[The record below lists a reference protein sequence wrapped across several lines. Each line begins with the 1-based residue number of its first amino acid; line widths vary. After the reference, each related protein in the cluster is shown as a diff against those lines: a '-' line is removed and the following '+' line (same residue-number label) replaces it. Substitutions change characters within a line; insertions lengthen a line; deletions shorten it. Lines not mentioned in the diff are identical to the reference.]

1 MLDTDLCWC
10 GSNKA
15 YKDCHKQFD
24 EHLNS
29 IKLKAFKGQKRPPRN
44 IIKNE
49 KDIEGIRKSGIINN
63 GALDLIASKICAGM
77 DTETINLLAHNY
89 IVEHGGIPACLN
101 YEGYPKSICVSINNV
116 VCHGIPS
123 RDIVLKDG
131 DIVNVDVT
139 TILDGYYADASRMFM
154 IGNVSNKARKLVEVT
169 KECMEIGIKAIK
181 PWSFVGDIGAVVE
194 HHAHKHGYS
203 VVEDLVRMNIISE
216 EEAMTHPI
224 RNHITR
230 AMGTDEMVIVDIFR
244 EKLKPQDKILMATD
258 GLTGYVL
265 DDKIKELLKKDED
278 LDVVTKNLIN
288 FANEVSGKDNTSVIL
303 IQKS

>member
-1 MLDTDLCWC
+1 
-10 GSNKA
+10 
-15 YKDCHKQFD
+15 
-24 EHLNS
+24 
-29 IKLKAFKGQKRPPRN
+29 
-44 IIKNE
+44 
-49 KDIEGIRKSGIINN
+49 
-63 GALDLIASKICAGM
+63 M

-154 IGNVSNKARKLVEVT
+154 IGNVSDKARKLVEVT

-181 PWSFVGDIGAVVE
+181 PWGFVGDIGAVVE

-203 VVEDLVRMNIISE
+203 VVEDLGGHGVGKKFHE
-216 EEAMTHPI
+216 EPFVAHFW
-224 RNHITR
+224 
-230 AMGTDEMVIVDIFR
+230 V
-244 EKLKPQDKILMATD
+244 
-258 GLTGYVL
+258 
-265 DDKIKELLKKDED
+265 KK
-278 LDVVTKNLIN
+278 NYRYASRSWYGFN
-288 FANEVSGKDNTSVIL
+288 C
-303 IQKS
+303 

>member
-89 IVEHGGIPACLN
+89 IVEHDGIPACLN

-116 VCHGIPS
+116 VCHGIPDDS
-123 RDIVLKDG
+123 RILKEG
-131 DIVNVDVT
+131 DIVNIDVT
-139 TILDGYYADASRMFM
+139 VIKDGYHGDTSKMWIIGEGSIMAQRICKIAQDALYAGM
-154 IGNVSNKARKLVEVT
+154 KAVRN
-169 KECMEIGIKAIK
+169 GAH
-181 PWSFVGDIGAVVE
+181 VGDIGAAIQAVAE
-194 HHAHKHGYS
+194 PERFS
-203 VVEDLVRMNIISE
+203 VVREYCGHGISDVYHDEPQILHYGKKNTGLQLTTGMTFTIEPMINQGVWQTKTLPDKWTVITKDRKLSAQWEHTLMVTENGCEVFTKRPEEDLSFLNS
-216 EEAMTHPI
+216 
-224 RNHITR
+224 
-230 AMGTDEMVIVDIFR
+230 
-244 EKLKPQDKILMATD
+244 
-258 GLTGYVL
+258 
-265 DDKIKELLKKDED
+265 
-278 LDVVTKNLIN
+278 
-288 FANEVSGKDNTSVIL
+288 
-303 IQKS
+303 

>member
-154 IGNVSNKARKLVEVT
+154 IGNVSDKARKLVEVT
-169 KECMEIGIKAIK
+169 NECMEIGIKAIK
-181 PWSFVGDIGAVVE
+181 PWGFVGDIGAVVE

-203 VVEDLVRMNIISE
+203 VVEDLGGHGVGKKFHE
-216 EEAMTHPI
+216 EPFVAHFGKKNTGMLLVPGMVLTVEPMI
-224 RNHITR
+224 N
-230 AMGTDEMVIVDIFR
+230 MGARHV
-244 EKLKPQDKILMATD
+244 
-258 GLTGYVL
+258 VL
-265 DDKIKELLKKDED
+265 DPVDEWTIYTKDGSLSAQWEKT
-278 LDVVTKNLIN
+278 VLIT
-288 FANEVSGKDNTSVIL
+288 ETGTEIL
-303 IQKS
+303 AD

>member
-216 EEAMTHPI
+216 EYE
-224 RNHITR
+224 
-230 AMGTDEMVIVDIFR
+230 EV
-244 EKLKPQDKILMATD
+244 KPF
-258 GLTGYVL
+258 
-265 DDKIKELLKKDED
+265 KENYAAIKKDNLWGYIDTTFQVKIPCKYDNCSSFKKGLASFEIKREA
-278 LDVVTKNLIN
+278 LMIEGYINKRGEVVW
-288 FANEVSGKDNTSVIL
+288 
-303 IQKS
+303 QKEYSNWD